1 MITNEK
7 ELYFGRAYI
16 NSKWEN
22 GVRIKV
28 SDQGLITKVEL
39 NSDRVKTDEI
49 YGTGIPGIPNIHSH
63 SFQRIMAGL
72 SEYKLSQ
79 GDDFW
84 TWRELM
90 YRYANQIS
98 PANLAAIA
106 TQLYI
111 EMVKSGYTGVA
122 EFHYIHRKKGGL
134 HYDNPAT
141 LSESIIEAAKTAGIN
156 LTLLPVSY
164 MYSGFGQEP
173 LSSEQRRFGNDVENY
188 LELLQLVSK
197 STSIYQNANLGMAF
211 HSLRALSPEAM
222 NEILSEFNRSW
233 PHSPIHIHI
242 AEQTKEV
249 NDCLA
254 WCGKRPVEWLLQ
266 NHEVDDRWCL
276 VHATHL
282 TSPEINSLAK
292 SGAIAGLCPTTEA
305 NLGDGFFPLRQFLD
319 AGGHIAIG
327 SDSNSSVSPVEEMR
341 WLEYGQRLVT
351 RSRNVVS
358 SEGVLHTGSSLFD
371 NCTIGGAKALGQKTG
386 VIKEGYQA
394 DILVLDDNAAN
405 FASTPS
411 EFALD
416 TFIFNGNRNLISD
429 VMVSG
434 QWQVKNYKHVNEE
447 YAEEQFKKTL
457 SLIRRGS

>member
-1 MITNEK
+1 MTSSEK
-7 ELYFGRAYI
+7 ELYFRRAYI

-22 GVRIKV
+22 GVRIKI
-28 SDQGLITKVEL
+28 SDQGLITKIEL
-39 NSDRVKTDEI
+39 NSDCVKTDEV

-98 PANLAAIA
+98 PANLTAIA

-173 LSSEQRRFGNDVENY
+173 LSSEQLRFGNDVENY

-197 STSIYQNANLGMAF
+197 STSIYENANLGMAF

-282 TSPEINSLAK
+282 TSSEINSLAK

-305 NLGDGFFPLRQFLD
+305 NLGDGFFPLKQFLD

-327 SDSNSSVSPVEEMR
+327 SD
-341 WLEYGQRLVT
+341 
-351 RSRNVVS
+351 
-358 SEGVLHTGSSLFD
+358 
-371 NCTIGGAKALGQKTG
+371 
-386 VIKEGYQA
+386 
-394 DILVLDDNAAN
+394 
-405 FASTPS
+405 
-411 EFALD
+411 
-416 TFIFNGNRNLISD
+416 
-429 VMVSG
+429 
-434 QWQVKNYKHVNEE
+434 
-447 YAEEQFKKTL
+447 
-457 SLIRRGS
+457 